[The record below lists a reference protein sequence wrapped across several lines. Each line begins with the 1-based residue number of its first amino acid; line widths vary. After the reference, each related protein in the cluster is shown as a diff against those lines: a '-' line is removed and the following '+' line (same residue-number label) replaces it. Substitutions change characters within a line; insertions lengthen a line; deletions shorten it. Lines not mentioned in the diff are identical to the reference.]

1 MEFVAHASVATD
13 PTGSFVPFTIVAGC
27 SMDKA
32 MEENSAHAP
41 DRPAVEASEKT
52 AVWRQFLTIERIKA
66 AFTEVALGVTM
77 FAALVVFC
85 CFF

>member
-1 MEFVAHASVATD
+1 
-13 PTGSFVPFTIVAGC
+13 
-27 SMDKA
+27 

-52 AVWRQFLTIERIKA
+52 AVWREFLPIERIKA

-77 FAALVVFC
+77 FAALVAFC